1 VEEAMPGPLDFL
13 TPVNTAVS
21 IVKSLLDEWRK
32 VQDRQDSANKAIA
45 ADLMGLLEELRK
57 TNSTIVK
64 LVSPVRRIKD
74 DPQTFAGEWQNV
86 YADFRD
92 AVDAYDFIEERMHC
106 HKIEQI
112 RTRMSKRKP
121 RFGNAAQWQQFDQIL
136 IALGSADFGIIDLHY
151 KPFVANLDA
160 AMRQIDGWVQAN
172 DPAQA
177 IAAKQTLLADLAPG
191 YDQTKALLTEMSDA
205 IAQLTNEL

>member
-1 VEEAMPGPLDFL
+1 MPGPLDFL

-21 IVKSLLDEWRK
+21 IVKSLVDEWRTMH
-32 VQDRQDSANKAIA
+32 DRQDSANKAIA

-74 DPQTFAGEWQNV
+74 DPLTFAGEWQNV

-92 AVDAYDFIEERMHC
+92 AVDAHDFIEERMHC
-106 HKIEQI
+106 HKIGQI
-112 RTRMSKRKP
+112 RFRMGKRKP
-121 RFGNAAQWQQFDQIL
+121 RFGKDAQWQQFDH
-136 IALGSADFGIIDLHY
+136 ALDELSNADLGIIERHY
-151 KPFVANLDA
+151 RPFVARLDA
-160 AMRQIDGWVQAN
+160 AMRGIDGYVQTN
-172 DPAQA
+172 NPAQA
-177 IAAKQTLLADLAPG
+177 IAEKKIFLADLDPG
-191 YDQTKALLTEMSDA
+191 YAKTKALLTEMSDL

>member
-1 VEEAMPGPLDFL
+1 MPTPLDFL

-21 IVKSLLDEWRK
+21 IVKSLVDEWRK
-32 VQDRQDSANKAIA
+32 MQDRQDSANKAIA

-106 HKIEQI
+106 HKIGQI
-112 RTRMSKRKP
+112 RFRMSKRKP
-121 RFGNAAQWQQFDQIL
+121 RFGKDAQWQQFDRVL
-136 IALGSADFGIIDLHY
+136 DELSDADLGIIDRHY
-151 KPFVANLDA
+151 KPFVADLDA
-160 AMRQIDGWVQAN
+160 AMRRIDGFVQSS

-177 IAAKQTLLADLAPG
+177 IAEKKILLADLDPG
-191 YDQTKALLTEMSDA
+191 YDKTKALLAEMSDL